1 MVFSDF
7 FDEPKQPRPRPR
19 FTPKEKDALYKHQSG
34 KCNGCQKKFE
44 KRNMAVDHIRPF
56 SQDGGERLTN
66 LQLLC
71 TACNSLKGAGTMAEL
86 RKKLRAQGVV
96 KPVKRT
102 ASTTGRKT
110 TAAKLKAA
118 KPRTN
123 SRRRPTQTNPF
134 DDLINFFSN

>member
-1 MVFSDF
+1 MVLSAF
-7 FDEPKQPRPRPR
+7 FDEPKRPRPRPR
-19 FTPKEKDALYKHQSG
+19 FTPKEKDALYTIQSG
-34 KCNGCQKKFE
+34 KCNGCKKKFE

-102 ASTTGRKT
+102 ASTASRKT
-110 TAAKLKAA
+110 SRA
-118 KPRTN
+118 KPKTAKPPAS
-123 SRRRPTQTNPF
+123 SRRKPTQTDPF
-134 DDLINFFSN
+134 DDLINFFSD